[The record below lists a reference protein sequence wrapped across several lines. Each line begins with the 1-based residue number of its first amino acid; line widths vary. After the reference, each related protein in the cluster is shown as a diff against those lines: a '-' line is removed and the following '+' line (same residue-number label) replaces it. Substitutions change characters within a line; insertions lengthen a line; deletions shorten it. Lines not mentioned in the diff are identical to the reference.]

1 MTGASTARRWALPNL
16 EHIGFMLVFLGVP
29 LAIYVIFVILP
40 FVQAFYYSLTDW
52 SGFSKSM
59 NFVGLANYFA
69 LMQDPVFTKAVLN
82 SIVLVL
88 VLPPLVIVLSL
99 TLATLVTVGGVSRG
113 EIRGLARSGI
123 YRVISFFPYTVPAIV
138 IGILWAQMYDP
149 SSGLLNGILTA
160 LGFDFFKSFAWLG
173 NERTAMGASI
183 FVITWSM
190 VGFYMVLFI
199 AAIKGIPAEVYEAA
213 RVDGAGRFRTAI
225 SITVPMIRDTIRTA
239 YIYLGILAL
248 DAFVYMQ
255 ALNPSGGP
263 ANSTVVISQHLLN
276 TAFKKGKFGYATSM
290 GATLAIITLVF
301 AAIVFLVF
309 YLTGERTPRKAK
321 AVAAPAAAPASNSTN
336 VRAAVEALRA
346 RSISAAS
353 PAPKQPS
360 VAPAAATA
368 PTETFSRPPRVPPAR
383 SRPSIFTDKVVA
395 GIAHTSLI
403 GWVIIICLPLLWV
416 LMSSFKTT
424 AQIFA
429 SPFSLPTSFNFDNY
443 VSAWTTA
450 SIGSYFFNT
459 VIVVGAALVIVM
471 ILGAMCAYV
480 LARYQFKGSQLIYYL
495 MLAGLTFPIFLAV
508 VPLFMTLRGFGL
520 LNTLP
525 GLILTYVAFALPFT
539 VFFLYAFF
547 KALPQE
553 VAEAAALD
561 GCGPWRIF
569 FQIMLPM
576 AKPGMASVAIFNFLG
591 LWNQFLL
598 PIALNTNTSNYVLSQ
613 GMASF
618 ASQAGYAVN
627 FGALFAAVVITVLPV
642 LVTYIIF
649 QRQLQ
654 GSVTAGLLK

>member
-1 MTGASTARRWALPNL
+1 MPNF
-16 EHIGFMLVFLGVP
+16 ENISFVLVFLGLP
-29 LAIYVIFVILP
+29 LAIFTIFVILP

-59 NFVGLANYFA
+59 NFVGLANYVA
-69 LMQDPVFTKAVLN
+69 LTQDPVFTKAVLN
-82 SIVLVL
+82 SIVLV
-88 VLPPLVIVLSL
+88 VILPPLVIVLSL
-99 TLATLVTVGGVSRG
+99 TLATLVTVGGVTRG
-113 EIRGLARSGI
+113 EVQGLKNSGI
-123 YRVISFFPYTVPAIV
+123 YRVISFFPYTIPAIV

-149 SSGLLNGILTA
+149 SSGLLNGLLTA
-160 LGFDFFKSFAWLG
+160 MGFGFFKSFAWLG

-183 FVITWSM
+183 FVIAWSM

-199 AAIKGIPAEVYEAA
+199 AAIKGIPSEVYDAA
-213 RVDGAGRFRTAI
+213 RVDGAGRFRTAV

-290 GATLAIITLVF
+290 GATLAIITLTF
-301 AAIVFLVF
+301 AALVFLIF
-309 YLTGERTPRKAK
+309 WLTGEKKPPRTSATTAKRNLTQSTDVKA
-321 AVAAPAAAPASNSTN
+321 ALA
-336 VRAAVEALRA
+336 ALRSSGA
-346 RSISAAS
+346 PVSSGVPRVER
-353 PAPKQPS
+353 APKTS
-360 VAPAAATA
+360 
-368 PTETFSRPPRVPPAR
+368 F
-383 SRPSIFTDKVVA
+383 FTDKTVA
-395 GIAHTSLI
+395 AIAHVALI
-403 GWVIIICLPLLWV
+403 VWVIIICAPLVWV
-416 LMSSFKTT
+416 TMSSFKTT
-424 AQIFA
+424 QQIFG

-450 SIGSYFFNT
+450 NIGTYFVNT
-459 VIVVGAALVIVM
+459 VIVVASALVIVM
-471 ILGAMCAYV
+471 LLGSMCAYY
-480 LARYQFKGSQLIYYL
+480 LARYEFRGSKIIYYL

-508 VPLFMTLRGFGL
+508 VPLFNTLKSFGL

-525 GLILTYVAFALPFT
+525 GLVVTYVAFALPFT

-547 KALPQE
+547 KTLPQE

-576 AKPGMASVAIFNFLG
+576 AAPGMASVAIFNFLG

-598 PIALNTNTSNYVLSQ
+598 PIALNTNAKNYVLSQ

-618 ASQAGYAVN
+618 ASQAGYSVN
-627 FGALFAAVVITVLPV
+627 FGALFAAVVITVVPV
-642 LVTYIIF
+642 LITYIIF

-654 GSVTAGLLK
+654 GSVSPGLMK

>member
-1 MTGASTARRWALPNL
+1 MAGASAAKPRWALPKFENISFTL
-16 EHIGFMLVFLGVP
+16 MFLGLP

-52 SGFSKSM
+52 TGFSKSM
-59 NFVGLANYFA
+59 NFVGLSNYLA
-69 LMQDPVFTKAVLN
+69 LTQDPVFIKAVTN

-88 VLPPLVIVLSL
+88 ILPPLVIILSL
-99 TLATLVTVGGVSRG
+99 TLATLVTVGGASRG
-113 EIRGLARSGI
+113 EVSGLKNSDL
-123 YRVISFFPYTVPAIV
+123 YRIISFFPYTVPAIV

-149 SSGLLNGILTA
+149 SNGLLNGILTA
-160 LGFDFFKSFAWLG
+160 MGFDFFKSFAWLG

-183 FVITWSM
+183 FVIAWSL

-199 AAIKGIPAEVYEAA
+199 AAIKGIPSEVYEAA

-225 SITVPMIRDTIRTA
+225 SITLPMIRDTIRTA
-239 YIYLGILAL
+239 YVYIGILAL

-255 ALNPSGGP
+255 ALNPVGGP

-290 GATLAIITLVF
+290 GATLAIITLAF

-309 YLTGERTPRKAK
+309 WLTGEKKPPKVAPTT
-321 AVAAPAAAPASNSTN
+321 AAPRYTTDVKAALA
-336 VRAAVEALRA
+336 ALRA
-346 RSISAAS
+346 ADSTHAPSAPGS
-353 PAPKQPS
+353 
-360 VAPAAATA
+360 
-368 PTETFSRPPRVPPAR
+368 SRPPRIER
-383 SRPSIFTDKVVA
+383 SSKPSFFTDRTVA
-395 GIAHTSLI
+395 TIAHIALI
-403 GWVIIICLPLLWV
+403 AWVVIICAPLLWV

-424 AQIFA
+424 QQIFG
-429 SPFSLPTSFNFDNY
+429 SPFSLPTSFNFENY

-450 SIGSYFFNT
+450 SIGTYFVNT
-459 VIVVGAALVIVM
+459 VIVVGSALVIVM
-471 ILGAMCAYV
+471 LLGAMCAYY
-480 LARYQFKGSQLIYYL
+480 LARYEFKGSQIIYYL

-508 VPLFMTLRGFGL
+508 VPLFMTLKNFGI

-525 GLILTYVAFALPFT
+525 GLIVTYVAFALPFT

-547 KALPQE
+547 KTLPQE

-576 AKPGMASVAIFNFLG
+576 ATPGMASVAIFNFLG

-598 PIALNTNTSNYVLSQ
+598 PIALNTNAKNYVLSQ

-654 GSVTAGLLK
+654 GSVSPGLMK